1 MELTVIKNDVV
12 NELRSK
18 RYFNEQE
25 VARLVQSDQIMS
37 HKERVEKIASL
48 VRQNVNLIEADKLV
62 EAYFPTKQVAPQQ
75 PAPEP
80 QQEITPTEPA

>member
-1 MELTVIKNDVV
+1 MDLTVIKNDVV

-25 VARLVQSDQIMS
+25 VARLVQTDLIP

-62 EAYFPTKQVAPQQ
+62 ELYFPQKQAVQ
-75 PAPEP
+75 EP
-80 QQEITPTEPA
+80 QMEITPTEPA